1 MTDLQPG
8 EAEPEIVQFNLHA
21 FVMHEWPY
29 LTVLTAVILGVAYTN
44 FAQTPIMPY
53 WVLLAPFI
61 GVMCVI
67 KRWNEMETR
76 EDKLRLMWTQGLHW
90 AAVLLA
96 MRLLFVATV
105 KQQMTANA
113 SALVVLT
120 LLALGTFT
128 AGVHIISWR
137 MCLIGVI
144 LAIGVPAIAWLEE
157 SAILLTVVVL
167 AVAAIIA
174 PMFWPAKRASKPV
187 PVGVPHS

>member
-1 MTDLQPG
+1 
-8 EAEPEIVQFNLHA
+8 
-21 FVMHEWPY
+21 
-29 LTVLTAVILGVAYTN
+29 
-44 FAQTPIMPY
+44 
-53 WVLLAPFI
+53 
-61 GVMCVI
+61 
-67 KRWNEMETR
+67 
-76 EDKLRLMWTQGLHW
+76 
-90 AAVLLA
+90 VLLA

-128 AGVHIISWR
+128 AGVHIVSWG
-137 MCLIGVI
+137 MCLIGLI

-167 AVAAIIA
+167 AIAAIIA

>member
-1 MTDLQPG
+1 
-8 EAEPEIVQFNLHA
+8 
-21 FVMHEWPY
+21 
-29 LTVLTAVILGVAYTN
+29 
-44 FAQTPIMPY
+44 
-53 WVLLAPFI
+53 
-61 GVMCVI
+61 
-67 KRWNEMETR
+67 METR

-128 AGVHIISWR
+128 AGVHIVSWR

-144 LAIGVPAIAWLEE
+144 LAIGVPAIAWLENPQFCLRLWYLPLRR
-157 SAILLTVVVL
+157 SSHQCSGR
-167 AVAAIIA
+167 
-174 PMFWPAKRASKPV
+174 PSGRASRCR
-187 PVGVPHS
+187 